1 MKKTYLKPTM
11 QVVHLQ
17 HQHQLLT
24 GSPLDSVDINL
35 DKEDDFE
42 IDDTPMTCK
51 EKNCDAMPQF
61 FFRRYSSIAFS
72 IVFRSIKP
80 VPLIERLIFCIHK
93 REKVG

>member
-1 MKKTYLKPTM
+1 MKREYMKPTI

-42 IDDTPMTCK
+42 IDDTPAG
-51 EKNCDAMPQF
+51 NGF
-61 FFRRYSSIAFS
+61 WGR
-72 IVFRSIKP
+72 
-80 VPLIERLIFCIHK
+80 
-93 REKVG
+93 